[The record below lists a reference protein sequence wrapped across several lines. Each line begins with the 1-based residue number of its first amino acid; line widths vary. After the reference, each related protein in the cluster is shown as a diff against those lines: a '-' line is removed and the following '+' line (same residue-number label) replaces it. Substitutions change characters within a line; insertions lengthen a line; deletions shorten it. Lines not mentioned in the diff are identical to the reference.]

1 MEPVPLARPN
11 NPVDI
16 PLPDAQLTL
25 FRQAD
30 LGVDQDELLQQLISD
45 IPWRAEDITVFGK
58 TYPQPRLIAWYG
70 DSDAIYTYSGVAHE
84 PLGWSPPLDQL
95 KRRVEALAG
104 ARFNSVLLNY
114 YRDHR
119 DSMGLHA
126 DDEPE
131 LGPEPVI
138 ASLSLGA
145 ERKLHFK
152 HKTRRDLAP
161 LNLALPSGSLL
172 IMRGPTQRHWKH
184 GLHKLRRACG
194 PRVNLTFRLVDH
206 G

>member
-1 MEPVPLARPN
+1 MTTEPIALAHPGDPVDVPLQ
-11 NPVDI
+11 
-16 PLPDAQLTL
+16 DAQLTL
-25 FRQAD
+25 FRQVD
-30 LGVDQDELLQQLISD
+30 LGIDRDALLQQLISD
-45 IPWRAEDITVFGK
+45 IPWRSETITMFGK

-70 DSDAIYTYSGVAHE
+70 DRGADYTYSGVTHQ
-84 PLGWSPPLDQL
+84 PLEWSPLLHRL
-95 KRRVEALAG
+95 KERVESLAQS
-104 ARFNSVLLNY
+104 RFNSVLLNY

-152 HKTRRDLAP
+152 HKSRRDLAP
-161 LNLALPSGSLL
+161 LNLALPCGSLL
-172 IMRGPTQRHWKH
+172 IMRGPTQRYWKH
-184 GLHKLRRACG
+184 GLRKLRRPCG
-194 PRVNLTFRLVDH
+194 PRVNLTFRLVM
-206 G
+206 